1 MAITS
6 LPTQWFLWI
15 SGRFITTKTHGKT
28 PTPLIQVCAKMTATT
43 KIMSHSVMH
52 VNKDESLRNINRS
65 NYVLQLGHSFYFCWQ
80 NCFKIYYLQKNV
92 TFLDI
97 KCKFKKNTY
106 KGLSYFLECVFNICF
121 SWCFSERFLYKDSGE
136 RYSYLPFGI
145 GHRVCLGSN
154 IAKMSV
160 FSFCATL
167 IKNYKI
173 TVPDGSPLPDMK
185 PNAGLT
191 NRPKPFEIKLVK
203 RCWFWDGICRWF
215 FSGERLK
222 DYIQWRVLL
231 ILTIQRWFDTSFPPE
246 IQMDLYFGLFSV
258 TWLTKGSI
266 YIYLFFVCTCW
277 RIDYLCWYLLRS
289 VVNVFYLLTVLCCI
303 IYIEIYLY
311 LCTAC
316 INIFWDKQCFNGNLF

>member
-1 MAITS
+1 MLTQNAFQNL
-6 LPTQWFLWI
+6 LP
-15 SGRFITTKTHGKT
+15 
-28 PTPLIQVCAKMTATT
+28 PEEC
-43 KIMSHSVMH
+43 
-52 VNKDESLRNINRS
+52 NIFYTNCKLKNNQ
-65 NYVLQLGHSFYFCWQ
+65 NY
-80 NCFKIYYLQKNV
+80 
-92 TFLDI
+92 
-97 KCKFKKNTY
+97 KFKK
-106 KGLSYFLECVFNICF
+106 KSLFWEFIFNICF
-121 SWCFSERFLYKDSGE
+121 FLCFSERFLYKDSGE

-203 RCWFWDGICRWF
+203 RCWFWYGICRWF

-222 DYIQWRVLL
+222 DFIQWRLLL
-231 ILTIQRWFDTSFPPE
+231 ILTIQRWFEKYFPPPE
-246 IQMDLYFGLFSV
+246 IQMDLYFGWFSV

-266 YIYLFFVCTCW
+266 YIYLFYVCTCW
-277 RIDYLCWYLLRS
+277 KIDYLCWYLLRS

-303 IYIEIYLY
+303 VYILKFTFIFVQPVLIFSKINYVLTANLFLKRKSHYLFAIFAMIYITLY
-311 LCTAC
+311 
-316 INIFWDKQCFNGNLF
+316 IWYNGMSVF